1 MKKDL
6 TGQRF
11 GRLVVIGEEAEPYI
25 SPSGIKTR
33 RWKCRCDCGSEIT
46 VLQSTLTSKNGT
58 RSCGCARTEKTQDKM
73 IDMTGQRFGRLT
85 VIEKATLPKKQ
96 ANGAVTGWLCRCDCG
111 REVVYSRKDL
121 LSGKITSCGCL
132 LREESRKTVAEKVGQ
147 VDGTTL
153 SAISPD
159 RKPNKNNKS
168 GVKGVYYSKTEKCW
182 IAKIGVKRKTITIG
196 RFCSREDAA
205 EARKKAEEK
214 YFVPILEEHKK

>member
-25 SPSGIKTR
+25 PPVGVKTR
-33 RWKCRCDCGSEIT
+33 RWKCRCDCG
-46 VLQSTLTSKNGT
+46 
-58 RSCGCARTEKTQDKM
+58 
-73 IDMTGQRFGRLT
+73 
-85 VIEKATLPKKQ
+85 
-96 ANGAVTGWLCRCDCG
+96 
-111 REVVYSRKDL
+111 REVVHSRKDL
-121 LSGKITSCGCL
+121 LSGKITSCGCP

-147 VDGTTL
+147 VDGTNL
-153 SAISPD
+153 SATSPN
-159 RKPNKNNKS
+159 RKPDKNNKS
-168 GVKGVYYSKTEKCW
+168 GVKGVYYSKIEKCW

-214 YFVPILEEHKK
+214 YFVPILKEHKK